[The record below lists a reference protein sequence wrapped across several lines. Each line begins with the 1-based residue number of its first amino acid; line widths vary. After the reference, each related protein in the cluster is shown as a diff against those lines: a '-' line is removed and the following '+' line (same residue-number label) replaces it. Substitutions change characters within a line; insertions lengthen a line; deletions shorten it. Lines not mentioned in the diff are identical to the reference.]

1 MWSEKGL
8 CLMQTRAGCSSEA
21 DSGMVEATQLE
32 IVSVKACTAVAFR
45 PVGCRDRFSEKHE
58 RKSIC
63 FES

>member
-1 MWSEKGL
+1 
-8 CLMQTRAGCSSEA
+8 MQTRAGCSSEA